1 MTAPTRSIPAAILL
15 LTNCLAALSPALAVE
30 PMSWPHHHG
39 PQFNRISRE
48 RDLTLDWDSDD
59 PQASAQRQ
67 ELWQIVGLSAAADPL
82 VFNDKLYVL
91 HWGSSEQELPAQADG
106 ADTPQERPDL
116 PAPRFLSSVSA
127 WHIQGRDTVARF
139 RYDLPSI
146 ELNENDSSPLPKF
159 AGDPIWRQL
168 YCLGMGQDLIA
179 IDADYGF
186 EMWQRSSLPPTFQDA
201 RVIDTV
207 PPIVYEHL
215 LIVAQLV
222 ETKDSTRL
230 VLING
235 YDRRNGSPVW
245 QHEQKVGETFELTTP
260 VPCILASQVALAVP
274 GQQGNVELMQIQ
286 TGRSL
291 RKLTLNDNE
300 SSKEKIVTEI
310 LFQNGQLLVLSRE
323 ANQNQTAQSERNW
336 HLDLWSL
343 QSHFDVGA
351 TEKIGSWTP
360 SPAEHMTSLLHDGL
374 IYAASSANR
383 LQVYSSKADTQLHD
397 LEIGEGLHREFSP
410 QRLSQNDEN
419 SELQNQRSMP
429 PRYHLVWVANQLLAT
444 STHGYWQ
451 AFDCAN
457 SACQMIYTA
466 ERNEPIV
473 GIPAISKKRLYVRTS
488 EQLIAM
494 GPIDNG
500 DAISHPLIP
509 LSEIANDADS
519 VTPGPI
525 QIVPAF
531 ATLEAGWQ
539 QSFRILQFN
548 EHGHFL
554 EELDPTRVEWSWT
567 GPGDLDSSTA
577 TLEIPDDASTDEAFR
592 LTVKAGKQT
601 SESTI
606 SLRPAAANV
615 QALSPSE

>member
-1 MTAPTRSIPAAILL
+1 MIAPIPAIA
-15 LTNCLAALSPALAVE
+15 AALVLLSSCLSGWSTALAVE

-59 PQASAQRQ
+59 PQASSQKQ

-106 ADTPQERPDL
+106 SDAPQQRPDQS
-116 PAPRFLSSVSA
+116 AARFLSSVSA
-127 WHIQGRDTVARF
+127 WHIHGRDTVARF
-139 RYDLPSI
+139 RFDLPSI
-146 ELNENDSSPLPKF
+146 ELDAHSTAPLPKF

-168 YCLGMGQDLIA
+168 YCLGMGHELIA

-186 EMWQRSSLPPTFQDA
+186 EMWQRSSLPPTFGEA

-207 PPIVYEHL
+207 APLVYEHL
-215 LIVAQLV
+215 LIVSQLL
-222 ETKDSTRL
+222 ETKDAKRL

-245 QHEQKVGETFELTTP
+245 QHEQPVAESFTLTSP
-260 VPCILASQVALAVP
+260 VPCILSSQVALAVP
-274 GQQGNVELMQIQ
+274 DQGRIELMQIQ
-286 TGRSL
+286 TGQPLKSL
-291 RKLTLNDNE
+291 SLDAEE
-300 SSKEKIVTEI
+300 SPRERIITEL
-310 LFQNGQLLVLSRE
+310 LFQNGQLLSLSYAAKE
-323 ANQNQTAQSERNW
+323 NQAADAKRNW
-336 HLDLWSL
+336 RLDLWTL

-351 TEKIGSWTP
+351 TEKVGSW
-360 SPAEHMTSLLHDGL
+360 SPAPAEQMTSLLHEGL
-374 IYAASSANR
+374 IYAASSTNR
-383 LQVYSSKADTQLHD
+383 LHVYSSRADKLLHD
-397 LEIGEGLHREFSP
+397 LEIGAGIHREFSP
-410 QRLSQNDEN
+410 QRLSQTDEN
-419 SELQNQRSMP
+419 TELLHQRSQP
-429 PRYHLVWVANQLLAT
+429 PRYHLVWVANQLLVT
-444 STHGYWQ
+444 NTHGYWQ

-466 ERNEPIV
+466 ERNEPLV

-488 EQLIAM
+488 EHLIAL

-539 QSFRILQFN
+539 QSFRILQYN

-554 EELDPTRVEWSWT
+554 EELDPTRVEWTWT
-567 GPGDLDSSTA
+567 GPGKLDSANA
-577 TLEIPDDASTDEAFR
+577 TLEIPVDATADQTFE
-592 LTVKAGKQT
+592 LTVKVGKQAA
-601 SESTI
+601 SSTI
-606 SLRPAAANV
+606 SLRSATANV
-615 QALSPSE
+615 QALSPGE